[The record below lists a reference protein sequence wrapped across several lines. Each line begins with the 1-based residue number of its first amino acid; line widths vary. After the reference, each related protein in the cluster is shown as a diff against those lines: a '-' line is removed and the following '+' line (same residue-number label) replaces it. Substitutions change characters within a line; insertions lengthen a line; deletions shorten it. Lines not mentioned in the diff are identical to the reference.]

1 MKEKW
6 KDVYKLKL
14 SMVIKIES
22 WCLFMYIHAFD
33 QLGGLWPGMLS
44 LVC

>member
-1 MKEKW
+1 MDERKMKRCIQIEIKYG
-6 KDVYKLKL
+6 DQNRVMMSVY
-14 SMVIKIES
+14 
-22 WCLFMYIHAFD
+22 AFD